1 MKNILFYLMISAIFL
16 LSGCANNEPAEVEI
30 SSDTYVCTQPVIRPN
45 YQSGSFVGSD
55 NGISEV
61 ISETADRL
69 VLVGDSRTL
78 QLGYYIFEMTVV
90 DNYLVD
96 ETTSDGDSVLGVGGD
111 GYNWLKDH
119 TAEIE
124 AKLTDGCALVVNMG
138 VNGAPYFHSEIAEWC
153 NKEAKKYK
161 DKGVK
166 VYFMSVNPVNDT
178 LMAEYDYIIRNADV
192 ISFNN
197 AIKKELV
204 GVTYLDTY
212 SFIKDDILG
221 EGNGTVDGLHYYP
234 SVYNKIKD
242 YTWKTVKGK

>member
-1 MKNILFYLMISAIFL
+1 M
-16 LSGCANNEPAEVEI
+16 
-30 SSDTYVCTQPVIRPN
+30 
-45 YQSGSFVGSD
+45 
-55 NGISEV
+55 
-61 ISETADRL
+61 
-69 VLVGDSRTL
+69 
-78 QLGYYIFEMTVV
+78 
-90 DNYLVD
+90 VD